1 MNFMA
6 SGTIK
11 SSPANPAH
19 ELRMY
24 NLFLLGY
31 LTESISGTYL
41 EAASVCFSRHYDSL
55 VDLMTS
61 KIAIDW
67 RFREPTRVPRR

>member
-11 SSPANPAH
+11 SSHANPAH

-24 NLFLLGY
+24 NLFLLDY
-31 LTESISGTYL
+31 FEFLRSYRQI
-41 EAASVCFSRHYDSL
+41 
-55 VDLMTS
+55 
-61 KIAIDW
+61 
-67 RFREPTRVPRR
+67 